1 MEKIKLV
8 QKHKTGNEVK
18 LRRVDK
24 ISREFA
30 NNVRN
35 KLGNHVKEVILFGS
49 HARGD
54 FTEGSD
60 YDFLIVVDKRR
71 ETDENILLDI
81 GVEFLDEYEAL
92 IAEIVCD
99 EKEWE
104 KKKHFPIGLNILKE
118 GVWL

>member
-1 MEKIKLV
+1 MEKTKLV
-8 QKHKTGNEVK
+8 NKHKVRSGAKRNQ
-18 LRRVDK
+18 LDK
-24 ISREFA
+24 ISQDFA

-35 KLGNHVKEVILFGS
+35 KLGNHVKEIILFGS

-60 YDFLIVVDKRR
+60 YDFLIVVDKRSK
-71 ETDENILLDI
+71 TDENILLDI
-81 GVEFLDEYEAL
+81 GVEFLDKYEAL
-92 IAEIVCD
+92 IAEILCD

-104 KKKHFPIGLNILKE
+104 RKKRFPIGLNILKE